1 MGDDPTLRRRFVA
14 GNDFALFF
22 SLAAKHFVSGKF

>member
-1 MGDDPTLRRRFVA
+1 LRRRFVA

-22 SLAAKHFVSGKF
+22 SLAAKHFVSGKFW